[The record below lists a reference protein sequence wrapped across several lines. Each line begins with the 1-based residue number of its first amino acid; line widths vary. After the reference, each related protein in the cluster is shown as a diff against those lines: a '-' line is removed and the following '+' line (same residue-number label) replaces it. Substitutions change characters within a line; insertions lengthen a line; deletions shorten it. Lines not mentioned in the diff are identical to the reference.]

1 MREDSKNDF
10 FDFDMDTNI
19 MDKLEIDKN
28 DISISKPEQK
38 LLNKKRKSNSIN
50 LDSTWSYNNILSE
63 EEKMLKIKENKK
75 IRELGLTKNKTGKD
89 EENENIN
96 NIKDN
101 DNDNNNKN
109 KKNQISLKEEEE
121 EDNEE
126 DENPYFKDKFE
137 NALFAKG
144 ISFSNFNLS
153 KLIIKALSEL
163 EYYTPTKVQEKVIPI
178 ALNGHDIFVNS
189 ETGSGKTACFLLPI
203 VQRII
208 ISRSSKEKKNKKNKN
223 DMNDSQTIQNQALII
238 VPTRELALQCNE
250 MLTKFLKYIDLNYV
264 FLCGGLSVENQINQ
278 MKNKIPDIIIT
289 TPGRLLDLI
298 YNNKNISLEHV
309 NILVL
314 DEADKLLEL
323 GFKDA
328 IFEILELIK
337 KNINRQTLLFSATL
351 NPKLLDLG
359 DHALNNP
366 IKIKIAQ
373 SAILTNLSQSIVRL
387 RFANLEQNN
396 YEKRMAYLICII
408 NQKKLNRTI
417 IFFNT
422 KQDCHK
428 CFLFFNNFG
437 LDSCAELHG
446 NISQTE
452 RIKSLD
458 DFQKGNVKY
467 LLATDIAGRGIDIDK
482 VKCVINFQ
490 MPLIG
495 ERYIHRVG
503 RTARKG
509 YVGEAITICDDKERL
524 VLKKVFKKEKIE
536 INLKPIKINNDEIKD
551 LYKKI
556 MNFKDDIEEKLLDE
570 KTEKQFEMAEKDIE
584 KTMNIKLYQNEIKS
598 RPKKKWYETTKE
610 KRKKARK
617 LKKDF
622 DKKKKDLYENLDE

>member
-1 MREDSKNDF
+1 MRENANDL
-10 FDFDMDTNI
+10 FDFDMNTNI
-19 MDKLEIDKN
+19 YEKLENDK
-28 DISISKPEQK
+28 ISNKETLKKDQK
-38 LLNKKRKSNSIN
+38 LLTKKRKNNINS
-50 LDSTWSYNNILSE
+50 SWSYDNILSE
-63 EEKMLKIKENKK
+63 EKKIQKIKESKK
-75 IRELGLTKNKTGKD
+75 IKELGLSQPNAEQNK
-89 EENENIN
+89 EELNSEI
-96 NIKDN
+96 
-101 DNDNNNKN
+101 NKN
-109 KKNQISLKEEEE
+109 KINKEIPLIESEDSNENSEE
-121 EDNEE
+121 
-126 DENPYFKDKFE
+126 ENPYFKDKFE

-144 ISFSNFNLS
+144 ISFTNFNLS

-208 ISRSSKEKKNKKNKN
+208 LSRNSKEKNNKN
-223 DMNDSQTIQNQALII
+223 IIQNQALII
-238 VPTRELALQCNE
+238 VPTRELALQCNL
-250 MLTKFLKYIDLNYV
+250 MLTQFLKYIDINYV

-298 YNNKNISLEHV
+298 YNNKNLSLEHV

-337 KNINRQTLLFSATL
+337 KNKNRQTLLFSATL

-359 DHALNNP
+359 EHALNNP

-373 SAILTNLSQSIVRL
+373 SAILTNLSQSIVRIK
-387 RFANLEQNN
+387 FANLEQNN
-396 YEKRMAYLICII
+396 YEKRMAYLLNII
-408 NQKKLNRTI
+408 KQKKLKRTI

-428 CFLFFNNFG
+428 CILYFNQFNIT
-437 LDSCAELHG
+437 SCAELHG
-446 NISQTE
+446 NKSQTE
-452 RIKSLD
+452 RIKSLE
-458 DFQKGNVKY
+458 DFQKGNVDF
-467 LLATDIAGRGIDIDK
+467 LLSTDIAGRGIDIEK

-490 MPLIG
+490 MPLLG

-509 YVGEAITICDDKERL
+509 YLGEAITICDDKERL
-524 VLKKVFKKEKIE
+524 LIKKIFRKEKVD
-536 INLKPIKINNDEIKD
+536 INLKPIKINNEDVKD

-556 MNFKDDIEEKLLDE
+556 MKIKENIDDELINEKA
-570 KTEKQFEMAEKDIE
+570 EKQFELAEKDIE
-584 KTMNIKLYQNEIKS
+584 KTMNIKLHQNEIQN
-598 RPKKKWYETTKE
+598 RPKKIWYESTKD
-610 KRKKARK
+610 KRKKAKK
-617 LKKDF
+617 LKKEF
-622 DKKKKDLYENLDE
+622 EKKKKDLYDDLED

>member
-1 MREDSKNDF
+1 MRENKNDF

-19 MDKLEIDKN
+19 FEKLEKDKN
-28 DISISKPEQK
+28 SLKEPLNNPNNK
-38 LLNKKRKSNSIN
+38 LLTKKRKNINS
-50 LDSTWSYNNILSE
+50 SWSYDNVLI
-63 EEKMLKIKENKK
+63 EEKKIQKIKEAKK
-75 IRELGLTKNKTGKD
+75 IKELGLSEKTPKENLNKENDGNKNTIALIE
-89 EENENIN
+89 EENS
-96 NIKDN
+96 DN
-101 DNDNNNKN
+101 
-109 KKNQISLKEEEE
+109 
-121 EDNEE
+121 
-126 DENPYFKDKFE
+126 ENPYFKDKFE

-144 ISFSNFNLS
+144 MSFSNFNLS

-208 ISRSSKEKKNKKNKN
+208 LSRKSNENKKNKIN
-223 DMNDSQTIQNQALII
+223 NNNNNLIQNQALII

-250 MLTKFLKYIDLNYV
+250 MLTKFLKYIDLNFV
-264 FLCGGLSVENQINQ
+264 FLCGGLSVENQMKQ
-278 MKNKIPDIIIT
+278 MKNKIPDIIIS

-298 YNNKNISLEHV
+298 YNNKNLSLEHV

-337 KNINRQTLLFSATL
+337 KNKNRQTLLFSATL

-359 DHALNNP
+359 EHALNNP

-373 SAILTNLSQSIVRL
+373 SAILTNLSQSIVRIK
-387 RFANLEQNN
+387 FENLEQNN
-396 YEKRMAYLICII
+396 YEKRMAYLINILK
-408 NQKKLNRTI
+408 QKKLNRTI

-428 CFLFFNNFG
+428 CVLYFNQFNIN
-437 LDSCAELHG
+437 SCVELHG
-446 NISQTE
+446 DKSQTE

-458 DFQKGNVKY
+458 DFQKGNVDF
-467 LLATDIAGRGIDIDK
+467 LLATDIAGRGIDIEK

-524 VLKKVFKKEKIE
+524 LIKKIFKKEKVDIK
-536 INLKPIKINNDEIKD
+536 LKPIKISNEDIKV

-556 MNFKDDIEEKLLDE
+556 IRIKNDIENKLIEE
-570 KTEKQFEMAEKDIE
+570 KTEKQFDLAEKDIE
-584 KTMNIKLYQNEIKS
+584 KTMNIKIHQKEIQN
-598 RPKKKWYETTKE
+598 RPKKIWYQSTKD
-610 KRKKARK
+610 KKKKAKELRK
-617 LKKDF
+617 EF
-622 DKKKKDLYENLDE
+622 EKKKKDLYDDSEN

>member
-101 DNDNNNKN
+101 DNDN
-109 KKNQISLKEEEE
+109 KKNQISLKEEE

-323 GFKDA
+323 GFKNA

-337 KNINRQTLLFSATL
+337 KNRNRQTLLFSATL

-359 DHALNNP
+359 EHALTNP

-387 RFANLEQNN
+387 KFTNLEQNN
-396 YEKRMAYLICII
+396 YEKRMAYLISII
-408 NQKKLNRTI
+408 KEKKLNRTI

-422 KQDCHK
+422 KQDVHK
-428 CFLFFNNFG
+428 CVLYFKKFG
-437 LDSCAELHG
+437 LDSCTELHG
-446 NISQTE
+446 NKSQTE

-458 DFQKGNVKY
+458 DFQKGNVKF
-467 LLATDIAGRGIDIDK
+467 LLATDIAGRGIDIEK

-536 INLKPIKINNDEIKD
+536 INVKPLKIKNEEIKD

-556 MNFKDDIEEKLLDE
+556 MNIKDDIEEKLVDE
-570 KTEKQFEMAEKDIE
+570 KAEKQFEMAEKDIE
-584 KTMNIKLYQNEIKS
+584 KTMNIKLHQNEINN
-598 RPKKKWYETTKE
+598 RPKKIWYETTKE

-617 LKKDF
+617 LKKEF
-622 DKKKKDLYENLDE
+622 DKKKKDLYDNLDE

>member
-1 MREDSKNDF
+1 MRENINDL

-19 MDKLEIDKN
+19 FQKLENDK
-28 DISISKPEQK
+28 ISNKESSNNEQK
-38 LLNKKRKSNSIN
+38 LLTKKRKNNINS
-50 LDSTWSYNNILSE
+50 SWSYDNILT
-63 EEKMLKIKENKK
+63 EEKKIQKIKETKK
-75 IRELGLTKNKTGKD
+75 IKELGLTQKEPEKKDEKEINPKINNEIPLIEEKD
-89 EENENIN
+89 EE
-96 NIKDN
+96 
-101 DNDNNNKN
+101 
-109 KKNQISLKEEEE
+109 SEE
-121 EDNEE
+121 
-126 DENPYFKDKFE
+126 ENPYFKDKFE
-137 NALFAKG
+137 NDLFAKG
-144 ISFSNFNLS
+144 MSFTNFNLS

-163 EYYTPTKVQEKVIPI
+163 EYYIPTKVQEKVIPI

-208 ISRSSKEKKNKKNKN
+208 LSRNSKENKKQNNNKI
-223 DMNDSQTIQNQALII
+223 IQNQALII

-250 MLTKFLKYIDLNYV
+250 MLTKFLKYIDLNFV
-264 FLCGGLSVENQINQ
+264 FLCGGLSVENQIKQ

-298 YNNKNISLEHV
+298 YNNKNLSLEHV

-337 KNINRQTLLFSATL
+337 KNKNRQTLLFSATL

-359 DHALNNP
+359 EHALNNP

-373 SAILTNLSQSIVRL
+373 SAILTNLSQSIVRMK
-387 RFANLEQNN
+387 FANLELNN
-396 YEKRMAYLICII
+396 YEKRMAYLLII
-408 NQKKLNRTI
+408 LRQKKLKRTI

-428 CFLFFNNFG
+428 CILFFNKFG
-437 LDSCAELHG
+437 ITSCVELHG
-446 NISQTE
+446 NKTQTE
-452 RIKSLD
+452 RIKSLE
-458 DFQKGNVKY
+458 DFQKGNVDF
-467 LLATDIAGRGIDIDK
+467 LLSTDIAGRGIDIEK

-490 MPLIG
+490 MPLLG

-509 YVGEAITICDDKERL
+509 YIGEAITICDDKERL
-524 VLKKVFKKEKIE
+524 LIKKIFKKEKVN
-536 INLKPIKINNDEIKD
+536 INLKPIKINNSDVKD

-556 MNFKDDIEEKLLDE
+556 MKIKKEIDEKLINE
-570 KTEKQFEMAEKDIE
+570 KTERQFEMAEKDIE
-584 KTMNIKLYQNEIKS
+584 KTMNIKLHQNEIQS
-598 RPKKKWYETTKE
+598 RPKKIWYESTKD
-610 KRKKARK
+610 KKNKAKKLRKE
-617 LKKDF
+617 F
-622 DKKKKDLYENLDE
+622 EKKKKSLYDDLEN

>member
-1 MREDSKNDF
+1 MRENANDL

-19 MDKLEIDKN
+19 YVKLENDK
-28 DISISKPEQK
+28 ISNKETLKKDQK
-38 LLNKKRKSNSIN
+38 LLTKKRKNNINS
-50 LDSTWSYNNILSE
+50 SWSYDNILSE
-63 EEKMLKIKENKK
+63 EKKIQKIKETKK
-75 IRELGLTKNKTGKD
+75 IKELGLSQPNTEQSK
-89 EENENIN
+89 EELNSEI
-96 NIKDN
+96 
-101 DNDNNNKN
+101 NKN
-109 KKNQISLKEEEE
+109 KINKEIPLIESEDSNENSEE
-121 EDNEE
+121 
-126 DENPYFKDKFE
+126 ENPYFKDKFE

-144 ISFSNFNLS
+144 ISFTNFNLS

-208 ISRSSKEKKNKKNKN
+208 LSRNSKEKNNKN
-223 DMNDSQTIQNQALII
+223 IIQNQALII
-238 VPTRELALQCNE
+238 VPTRELALQCNL
-250 MLTKFLKYIDLNYV
+250 MLTQFLKYIDINYV

-298 YNNKNISLEHV
+298 YNNKNLSLEHV

-337 KNINRQTLLFSATL
+337 KNKNRQTLLFSATL

-359 DHALNNP
+359 EHALNNP

-373 SAILTNLSQSIVRL
+373 SAILTNLSQSIVRIK
-387 RFANLEQNN
+387 FANLEQNN
-396 YEKRMAYLICII
+396 YEKRMAYLLNII
-408 NQKKLNRTI
+408 KQKKLKRTI

-428 CFLFFNNFG
+428 CILYFNQFNIT
-437 LDSCAELHG
+437 SCAELHG
-446 NISQTE
+446 NKSQTE
-452 RIKSLD
+452 RIKSLE
-458 DFQKGNVKY
+458 DFQKGNVDF
-467 LLATDIAGRGIDIDK
+467 LLSTDIAGRGIDIEK

-490 MPLIG
+490 MPLLG

-509 YVGEAITICDDKERL
+509 YLGEAITICDDKERL
-524 VLKKVFKKEKIE
+524 LIKKIFRKEKVD
-536 INLKPIKINNDEIKD
+536 INLKPIKINNEDVKD

-556 MNFKDDIEEKLLDE
+556 MKIKENIDDELINEKA
-570 KTEKQFEMAEKDIE
+570 EKQFELAEKDIE
-584 KTMNIKLYQNEIKS
+584 KTMNIKLHQNEIQN
-598 RPKKKWYETTKE
+598 RPKKIWYESTKD
-610 KRKKARK
+610 KRKKAKK
-617 LKKDF
+617 LKKEF
-622 DKKKKDLYENLDE
+622 EKKKKDLYDDLED

>member
-1 MREDSKNDF
+1 MRENKNDF

-19 MDKLEIDKN
+19 FEKLEKDKN
-28 DISISKPEQK
+28 SLKEPLNNTNK
-38 LLNKKRKSNSIN
+38 LLTKKRKNINS
-50 LDSTWSYNNILSE
+50 SWSYDNVLT
-63 EEKMLKIKENKK
+63 EEKKIQKIKEAKK
-75 IRELGLTKNKTGKD
+75 IKELGLSEKTPKENLNKENDGNKNTIALIE
-89 EENENIN
+89 EENS
-96 NIKDN
+96 DN
-101 DNDNNNKN
+101 
-109 KKNQISLKEEEE
+109 
-121 EDNEE
+121 
-126 DENPYFKDKFE
+126 ENPYFKDKFE

-144 ISFSNFNLS
+144 MSFSNFNLS

-208 ISRSSKEKKNKKNKN
+208 LSRKSNENKKNKIN
-223 DMNDSQTIQNQALII
+223 NNNNLIQNQALII

-250 MLTKFLKYIDLNYV
+250 MLTKFLKYIDLNFV
-264 FLCGGLSVENQINQ
+264 FLCGGLSVENQIKQ

-298 YNNKNISLEHV
+298 YNNKNLSLEHV

-337 KNINRQTLLFSATL
+337 KNKNRQTLLFSATL

-359 DHALNNP
+359 EHALNNP

-373 SAILTNLSQSIVRL
+373 SAILTNLSQSIVRIK
-387 RFANLEQNN
+387 FENLEQNN
-396 YEKRMAYLICII
+396 YEKRMAYLINILK
-408 NQKKLNRTI
+408 QKKLNRTI

-428 CFLFFNNFG
+428 CVLYFNQFNIN
-437 LDSCAELHG
+437 SCVELHG
-446 NISQTE
+446 DKSQTE

-458 DFQKGNVKY
+458 DFQKGNVDF
-467 LLATDIAGRGIDIDK
+467 LLATDIAGRGIDIEK

-524 VLKKVFKKEKIE
+524 LIKKIFKKEKVDIK
-536 INLKPIKINNDEIKD
+536 LKPIKISNEDIKV

-556 MNFKDDIEEKLLDE
+556 IRIKNDIENKLIEE
-570 KTEKQFEMAEKDIE
+570 KTEKQFDLAEKDIE
-584 KTMNIKLYQNEIKS
+584 KTMNIKIHQKEIQN
-598 RPKKKWYETTKE
+598 RPKKIWYQSTKE
-610 KRKKARK
+610 KKKKAKELRK
-617 LKKDF
+617 EF
-622 DKKKKDLYENLDE
+622 EKKKKDLYDDSEI

>member
-1 MREDSKNDF
+1 MRENNNDF

-19 MDKLEIDKN
+19 FEKLENDKIYIKESSN
-28 DISISKPEQK
+28 NSQK
-38 LLNKKRKSNSIN
+38 LLNKKRKSNIN
-50 LDSTWSYNNILSE
+50 SSWSYGNVLSE
-63 EEKMLKIKENKK
+63 EKKIQKIKETKK
-75 IRELGLTKNKTGKD
+75 IKELGLSQTEKD
-89 EENENIN
+89 KEIDNEETEPKQNSEMPLIEENEQ
-96 NIKDN
+96 D
-101 DNDNNNKN
+101 
-109 KKNQISLKEEEE
+109 S
-121 EDNEE
+121 E

-144 ISFSNFNLS
+144 MSFTNFNLS
-153 KLIIKALSEL
+153 KLIIKALSEM

-208 ISRSSKEKKNKKNKN
+208 FSRNSKENKKNKN
-223 DMNDSQTIQNQALII
+223 ENNIIQNQALII

-250 MLTKFLKYIDLNYV
+250 MLTQFLKYIDLNFV
-264 FLCGGLSVENQINQ
+264 FLCGGLSVENQLKQ

-298 YNNKNISLEHV
+298 YNNKNLSLEHV

-337 KNINRQTLLFSATL
+337 KNKNRQTLLFSATL

-359 DHALNNP
+359 EHALNNP

-373 SAILTNLSQSIVRL
+373 SAILTNLSQSIIRIK
-387 RFANLEQNN
+387 FANLEQNN
-396 YEKRMAYLICII
+396 YEKRMAYLLSII
-408 NQKKLNRTI
+408 KQKKLNRTI

-428 CFLFFNNFG
+428 CILYFSKFG
-437 LDSCAELHG
+437 LDSCVELHG
-446 NISQTE
+446 DKSQTE
-452 RIKSLD
+452 RIKSLE
-458 DFQKGNVKY
+458 DFQKGNVKF
-467 LLATDIAGRGIDIDK
+467 LIATDIAGRGIDIEK

-524 VLKKVFKKEKIE
+524 LIKKIFKKEKVDIKV
-536 INLKPIKINNDEIKD
+536 KPIKINNDEIKD
-551 LYKKI
+551 LYKKVI
-556 MNFKDDIEEKLLDE
+556 KIKDEIDNKIIDE
-570 KTEKQFEMAEKDIE
+570 KAEKQFEMAEKDIE
-584 KTMNIKLYQNEIKS
+584 KTMNIKLHQNEIQN
-598 RPKKKWYETTKE
+598 RPKKIWYETTKE
-610 KRKKARK
+610 KRKKAKK
-617 LKKDF
+617 LKKEF
-622 DKKKKDLYENLDE
+622 EKKKKDLYGDLEN

>member
-1 MREDSKNDF
+1 MRENNNDF

-19 MDKLEIDKN
+19 FEKLENDK
-28 DISISKPEQK
+28 ISIKESSNNSQK
-38 LLNKKRKSNSIN
+38 LLNKKRKSNIN
-50 LDSTWSYNNILSE
+50 SSWSYGNVLSE
-63 EEKMLKIKENKK
+63 EKKIQKIKETKK
-75 IRELGLTKNKTGKD
+75 IKELGLSQTEKD
-89 EENENIN
+89 KEIVNEETEPKQNSEMPLIEENEQ
-96 NIKDN
+96 D
-101 DNDNNNKN
+101 
-109 KKNQISLKEEEE
+109 S
-121 EDNEE
+121 E

-144 ISFSNFNLS
+144 MSFTNFNLS
-153 KLIIKALSEL
+153 KLIIKALSEM

-208 ISRSSKEKKNKKNKN
+208 FSRNSKENKKNKN
-223 DMNDSQTIQNQALII
+223 ENNIIQNQALII

-250 MLTKFLKYIDLNYV
+250 MLTQFLKYIDLNFV
-264 FLCGGLSVENQINQ
+264 FLCGGLSVENQLKQ

-298 YNNKNISLEHV
+298 YNNKNLSLEHV

-337 KNINRQTLLFSATL
+337 KNKNRQTLLFSATL

-359 DHALNNP
+359 EHALNNP

-373 SAILTNLSQSIVRL
+373 SAILTNLSQSIIRIK
-387 RFANLEQNN
+387 FANLEQNN
-396 YEKRMAYLICII
+396 YEKRMAYLLSII
-408 NQKKLNRTI
+408 KQKKLNRTI

-428 CFLFFNNFG
+428 CILYFSKFG
-437 LDSCAELHG
+437 LDSCVELHG
-446 NISQTE
+446 DKSQTE
-452 RIKSLD
+452 RIKSLE
-458 DFQKGNVKY
+458 DFQKGNAKF
-467 LLATDIAGRGIDIDK
+467 LIATDIAGRGIDIEK

-524 VLKKVFKKEKIE
+524 LIKKIFKKEKVDIKV
-536 INLKPIKINNDEIKD
+536 KPIKINNDEIKD

-556 MNFKDDIEEKLLDE
+556 IKIKDEIDNKIIDE
-570 KTEKQFEMAEKDIE
+570 KAEKQFEMAEKDIE
-584 KTMNIKLYQNEIKS
+584 KTMNIKLHQNEIQN
-598 RPKKKWYETTKE
+598 RPKKIWYETTKE
-610 KRKKARK
+610 KRKKAKK
-617 LKKDF
+617 LKKEF
-622 DKKKKDLYENLDE
+622 EKKKKDLYEDLEN

>member
-1 MREDSKNDF
+1 MRENNNDF

-19 MDKLEIDKN
+19 FEKLENDK
-28 DISISKPEQK
+28 ISIKESSNNSQK
-38 LLNKKRKSNSIN
+38 LLNKKRKSNIN
-50 LDSTWSYNNILSE
+50 SSWSYGNVLSE
-63 EEKMLKIKENKK
+63 EKKIQKIKETKK
-75 IRELGLTKNKTGKD
+75 IKELGLSQTEKD
-89 EENENIN
+89 KEIDNEETEPKQNSEMPLIEENEQ
-96 NIKDN
+96 D
-101 DNDNNNKN
+101 
-109 KKNQISLKEEEE
+109 S
-121 EDNEE
+121 E

-144 ISFSNFNLS
+144 MSFTNFNLS
-153 KLIIKALSEL
+153 KLIIKALSEM

-208 ISRSSKEKKNKKNKN
+208 FSRNSKENKKNKN
-223 DMNDSQTIQNQALII
+223 ENNIIQNQALII

-250 MLTKFLKYIDLNYV
+250 MLTQFLKYIDLNFV
-264 FLCGGLSVENQINQ
+264 FLCGGLSVENQLKQ

-298 YNNKNISLEHV
+298 YNNKNLSLEHV

-337 KNINRQTLLFSATL
+337 KNKNRQTLLFSATL

-359 DHALNNP
+359 EHALNNP

-373 SAILTNLSQSIVRL
+373 SAILTNLSQSIIRIK
-387 RFANLEQNN
+387 FANLEQNN
-396 YEKRMAYLICII
+396 YEKRMAYLLSII
-408 NQKKLNRTI
+408 KQKKLNRTI

-428 CFLFFNNFG
+428 CILYFSKFG
-437 LDSCAELHG
+437 LDSCVELHG
-446 NISQTE
+446 DKSQTE
-452 RIKSLD
+452 RIKSLE
-458 DFQKGNVKY
+458 DFQKGNVKF
-467 LLATDIAGRGIDIDK
+467 LIATDIAGRGIDIEK

-524 VLKKVFKKEKIE
+524 LIKKIFKKEKVDIKV
-536 INLKPIKINNDEIKD
+536 KPIKINNDEIKD

-556 MNFKDDIEEKLLDE
+556 IKIKDEIDNKIIDE
-570 KTEKQFEMAEKDIE
+570 KAEKQFEMAEKDIE
-584 KTMNIKLYQNEIKS
+584 KTMNIKLHQNEIQN
-598 RPKKKWYETTKE
+598 RPKKIWYETTKE
-610 KRKKARK
+610 KRKKAKK
-617 LKKDF
+617 LKKEF
-622 DKKKKDLYENLDE
+622 EKKKKDLYEDLEN

>member
-1 MREDSKNDF
+1 MGENKNDF
-10 FDFDMDTNI
+10 FDFDMETNI
-19 MDKLEIDKN
+19 MDKLETQNDKIIIN
-28 DISISKPEQK
+28 ESSNNKNLI
-38 LLNKKRKSNSIN
+38 NKKRKQSNIN
-50 LDSTWSYNNILSE
+50 TWSYDNILSE
-63 EEKMLKIKENKK
+63 EKKIQKIKETKKNK
-75 IRELGLTKNKTGKD
+75 ELGLSPSESKINEKNDKG
-89 EENENIN
+89 N
-96 NIKDN
+96 NIPL
-101 DNDNNNKN
+101 
-109 KKNQISLKEEEE
+109 IEEKEES
-121 EDNEE
+121 E

-144 ISFSNFNLS
+144 MSFTNFNLS
-153 KLIIKALSEL
+153 KLIIKALSEM

-208 ISRSSKEKKNKKNKN
+208 LSRNNKENKKKNNKN
-223 DMNDSQTIQNQALII
+223 NDDNIIQNQALII

-250 MLTKFLKYIDLNYV
+250 MLTKFLKYIDLNYI
-264 FLCGGLSVENQINQ
+264 FLCGGLSVENQLNQ

-298 YNNKNISLEHV
+298 YNNKNLSLEHV

-337 KNINRQTLLFSATL
+337 KNRNRQTLLFSATL

-359 DHALNNP
+359 EHALNNP

-373 SAILTNLSQSIVRL
+373 SAILTNLSQSIIRIK
-387 RFANLEQNN
+387 FTNLTENI
-396 YEKRMAYLICII
+396 YEKRMAYLITIKKK
-408 NQKKLNRTI
+408 KKLKRTI

-428 CFLFFNNFG
+428 CILYFKKFG
-437 LDSCAELHG
+437 INSCTELHG
-446 NISQTE
+446 NITQTE
-452 RIKSLD
+452 RIKSLEE
-458 DFQKGNVKY
+458 FQKGNVKF
-467 LLATDIAGRGIDIDK
+467 LMATDIAGRGIDIEK

-524 VLKKVFKKEKIE
+524 LIKKIFKKEKVDIS
-536 INLKPIKINNDEIKD
+536 LKPIKVNNEEIKD
-551 LYKKI
+551 MYKKI
-556 MNFKDDIEEKLLDE
+556 MKIKDEIDENILEE

-584 KTMNIKLYQNEIKS
+584 KTMNIKIHQKEIQN
-598 RPKKKWYETTKE
+598 RPKKIWYESTKD
-610 KRKKARK
+610 KRKKAK
-617 LKKDF
+617 MLKKEF
-622 DKKKKDLYENLDE
+622 EKKKNDLYENLDE

>member
-1 MREDSKNDF
+1 MREDNKYGF

-19 MDKLEIDKN
+19 MDKLENEKINTEKKL
-28 DISISKPEQK
+28 IKGEKK
-38 LLNKKRKSNSIN
+38 LLNKKRKSNSI
-50 LDSTWSYNNILSE
+50 DPSSTWSYNNILSE
-63 EEKMLKIKENKK
+63 EKKIQKIKENKK
-75 IRELGLTKNKTGKD
+75 IRELGLSKNKEEKDEDERINNEKKNKTK
-89 EENENIN
+89 
-96 NIKDN
+96 
-101 DNDNNNKN
+101 
-109 KKNQISLKEEEE
+109 QISIKEEE
-121 EDNEE
+121 EDNDEDKE

-137 NALFAKG
+137 SELFAKG
-144 ISFSNFNLS
+144 ISFTNFNLS

-163 EYYTPTKVQEKVIPI
+163 EYYTPTKVQEKVIPL

-208 ISRSSKEKKNKKNKN
+208 LSRTAKEKNKSKNNKSDN
-223 DMNDSQTIQNQALII
+223 SSQIIQNQALII

-250 MLTKFLKYIDLNYV
+250 MLTKFLKYIELNYI

-278 MKNKIPDIIIT
+278 MKNKIPDIIIS

-328 IFEILELIK
+328 IFEILEIIK
-337 KNINRQTLLFSATL
+337 KNKNRQTLLFSATL

-359 DHALNNP
+359 EHALNNP

-373 SAILTNLSQSIVRL
+373 SAILTNLTQSIIRL
-387 RFANLEQNN
+387 KFANLEQNN
-396 YEKRMAYLICII
+396 YEKRMAYLISII
-408 NQKKLNRTI
+408 KDKKLDRTI

-428 CFLFFNNFG
+428 CILFFKKFG
-437 LDSCAELHG
+437 LESCAELHG

-458 DFQKGNVKY
+458 DFQKGDVKF
-467 LLATDIAGRGIDIDK
+467 LLATDIAGRGIDIEK
-482 VKCVINFQ
+482 VKYVINFQ

-503 RTARKG
+503 RTARTG
-509 YVGEAITICDDKERL
+509 YIGEAITICDDKERL
-524 VLKKVFKKEKIE
+524 VLKKVFKKEKVE
-536 INLKPIKINNDEIKD
+536 IKIKPIKIKNEEIKD

-556 MNFKDDIEEKLLDE
+556 MKFKDEIEEKLVDE
-570 KTEKQFEMAEKDIE
+570 KAEKQFEMAERDIE
-584 KTMNIKLYQNEIKS
+584 KTMNIKLHQNEIKS
-598 RPKKKWYETTKE
+598 RPK
-610 KRKKARK
+610 
-617 LKKDF
+617 
-622 DKKKKDLYENLDE
+622 

>member
-1 MREDSKNDF
+1 MGENKNDF
-10 FDFDMDTNI
+10 FDFDMETNI
-19 MDKLEIDKN
+19 MDKLETQNDKIIIN
-28 DISISKPEQK
+28 ESSNNKNLI
-38 LLNKKRKSNSIN
+38 NKKRKQSNIN
-50 LDSTWSYNNILSE
+50 TWSYDNILSE
-63 EEKMLKIKENKK
+63 EKKIQKIKETKKNK
-75 IRELGLTKNKTGKD
+75 ELGLLPSESKINEKNDKG
-89 EENENIN
+89 N
-96 NIKDN
+96 NIPL
-101 DNDNNNKN
+101 
-109 KKNQISLKEEEE
+109 IEEKEES
-121 EDNEE
+121 E

-144 ISFSNFNLS
+144 MSFTNFNLS
-153 KLIIKALSEL
+153 KLIIKALSEM

-208 ISRSSKEKKNKKNKN
+208 LSRNNKENKKKNNKN
-223 DMNDSQTIQNQALII
+223 NDDNIIQNQALII

-250 MLTKFLKYIDLNYV
+250 MLTKFLKYIDLNYI
-264 FLCGGLSVENQINQ
+264 FLCGGLSVENQLNQ

-298 YNNKNISLEHV
+298 YNNKNLSLEHV

-337 KNINRQTLLFSATL
+337 KNRNRQTLLFSATL

-359 DHALNNP
+359 EHALNNP

-373 SAILTNLSQSIVRL
+373 SAILTNLSQSIIRIK
-387 RFANLEQNN
+387 FTNLTENI
-396 YEKRMAYLICII
+396 YEKRMAYLITII
-408 NQKKLNRTI
+408 NKKKLNRTI

-428 CFLFFNNFG
+428 CILYFKKFG
-437 LDSCAELHG
+437 INSCTELHG
-446 NISQTE
+446 NITQTE
-452 RIKSLD
+452 RIKSLEE
-458 DFQKGNVKY
+458 FQKGNVKF
-467 LLATDIAGRGIDIDK
+467 LMATDIAGRGIDIEK

-524 VLKKVFKKEKIE
+524 LIKKIFKKEKVDIS
-536 INLKPIKINNDEIKD
+536 LKPIKVNNEEIKD
-551 LYKKI
+551 MYKKI
-556 MNFKDDIEEKLLDE
+556 MKIKDEIDENILEE

-584 KTMNIKLYQNEIKS
+584 KTMNIKIHQKEIQN
-598 RPKKKWYETTKE
+598 RPKKIWYESTKD
-610 KRKKARK
+610 KRKKAK
-617 LKKDF
+617 MLKKEF
-622 DKKKKDLYENLDE
+622 EKKKNDLYENLDE

>member
-1 MREDSKNDF
+1 MRENANDL

-19 MDKLEIDKN
+19 FQKLENDK
-28 DISISKPEQK
+28 ISNKDSSNKEQK
-38 LLNKKRKSNSIN
+38 LLTKKRKNNINS
-50 LDSTWSYNNILSE
+50 SWSYDNILT
-63 EEKMLKIKENKK
+63 EEKKFQKIKETKK
-75 IRELGLTKNKTGKD
+75 IKELGLTQNEPEKTKEKEITSKINNEISLLEEKEQESD
-89 EENENIN
+89 EE
-96 NIKDN
+96 
-101 DNDNNNKN
+101 
-109 KKNQISLKEEEE
+109 
-121 EDNEE
+121 
-126 DENPYFKDKFE
+126 ENPYFKDKFE
-137 NALFAKG
+137 NDLFAKG
-144 ISFSNFNLS
+144 MSFTNFNLS

-163 EYYTPTKVQEKVIPI
+163 EYYIPTKVQEKVIPI

-208 ISRSSKEKKNKKNKN
+208 LSRNSKENKKQSNNK
-223 DMNDSQTIQNQALII
+223 IIPNQALII

-250 MLTKFLKYIDLNYV
+250 MLTKFLKYIDLNFV
-264 FLCGGLSVENQINQ
+264 FLCGGLSVENQIKQ

-298 YNNKNISLEHV
+298 YNNKNLSLEHV

-337 KNINRQTLLFSATL
+337 KNKNRQTLLFSATL

-359 DHALNNP
+359 EHALNNP

-373 SAILTNLSQSIVRL
+373 SAILTNLSQSIVRIK
-387 RFANLEQNN
+387 FANLEQNN
-396 YEKRMAYLICII
+396 YEKRMAYLLII
-408 NQKKLNRTI
+408 IQQKKLKRTI

-428 CFLFFNNFG
+428 CILFFNKFG
-437 LDSCAELHG
+437 ITSCVELHG
-446 NISQTE
+446 NKSQTE
-452 RIKSLD
+452 RIKSLE
-458 DFQKGNVKY
+458 DFQKGNVDF
-467 LLATDIAGRGIDIDK
+467 LLSTDIAGRGIDIEK

-490 MPLIG
+490 MPLLG

-509 YVGEAITICDDKERL
+509 YIGEAITICDDKERL
-524 VLKKVFKKEKIE
+524 LIKKIFKKEKVN
-536 INLKPIKINNDEIKD
+536 INLKPIKINNSDIKD

-556 MNFKDDIEEKLLDE
+556 MKIKKEIDDTLINE

-584 KTMNIKLYQNEIKS
+584 KTMNIKLHQNEIQS
-598 RPKKKWYETTKE
+598 RPKKIWYESTKD
-610 KRKKARK
+610 KKNKAKKLRKE
-617 LKKDF
+617 F
-622 DKKKKDLYENLDE
+622 EKKKKDLYDDLEN

>member
-1 MREDSKNDF
+1 MRENNNDF

-19 MDKLEIDKN
+19 FEKLENDK
-28 DISISKPEQK
+28 ISIKESSNNSQK
-38 LLNKKRKSNSIN
+38 LLNKKRKSNIN
-50 LDSTWSYNNILSE
+50 SSWSYGNVLSE
-63 EEKMLKIKENKK
+63 EKKIQKIKETKK
-75 IRELGLTKNKTGKD
+75 IKELGISQTEKD
-89 EENENIN
+89 KEIVNEETEPKQNSEMPLIEENEQ
-96 NIKDN
+96 D
-101 DNDNNNKN
+101 
-109 KKNQISLKEEEE
+109 S
-121 EDNEE
+121 E

-144 ISFSNFNLS
+144 MSFTNFNLS
-153 KLIIKALSEL
+153 KLIIKALSEM

-208 ISRSSKEKKNKKNKN
+208 FSRNSKENKKNKN
-223 DMNDSQTIQNQALII
+223 ENNIIQNQALII

-250 MLTKFLKYIDLNYV
+250 MLTQFLKYIDLNFV
-264 FLCGGLSVENQINQ
+264 FLCGGLSVENQLKQ

-298 YNNKNISLEHV
+298 YNNKNLSLEHV

-337 KNINRQTLLFSATL
+337 KNKNRQTLLFSATL

-359 DHALNNP
+359 EHALNNP

-373 SAILTNLSQSIVRL
+373 SAILTNLSQSIIRIK
-387 RFANLEQNN
+387 FANLEQNN
-396 YEKRMAYLICII
+396 YAKRMAYLLSII
-408 NQKKLNRTI
+408 KQKKLNRTI

-428 CFLFFNNFG
+428 CILYFSKFG
-437 LDSCAELHG
+437 LDSCVELHG
-446 NISQTE
+446 DKSQTE
-452 RIKSLD
+452 RIKSLE
-458 DFQKGNVKY
+458 DFQKGNVKF
-467 LLATDIAGRGIDIDK
+467 LIATDIAGRGIDIEK

-524 VLKKVFKKEKIE
+524 LIKKIFKKEKVDIKV
-536 INLKPIKINNDEIKD
+536 KPIKINNDEIKD

-556 MNFKDDIEEKLLDE
+556 IKIKDEIDNKIIDE
-570 KTEKQFEMAEKDIE
+570 KAEKQFEMAEKDIE
-584 KTMNIKLYQNEIKS
+584 KTMNIKLHQNEIKN
-598 RPKKKWYETTKE
+598 RPKKIWYETTKE
-610 KRKKARK
+610 KRKKAKK
-617 LKKDF
+617 LKKEF
-622 DKKKKDLYENLDE
+622 EKKKKDLYEDLEN

>member
-1 MREDSKNDF
+1 MREDNKNGF

-19 MDKLEIDKN
+19 IDKLENEKEIFDKK
-28 DISISKPEQK
+28 SSKGEKK
-38 LLNKKRKSNSIN
+38 LLNKKRKANSIDID
-50 LDSTWSYNNILSE
+50 LTWSYNKILSE
-63 EEKMLKIKENKK
+63 EKKIQKIKENKK
-75 IRELGLTKNKTGKD
+75 IKELGLSKD
-89 EENENIN
+89 KFADKENTDK
-96 NIKDN
+96 IKD
-101 DNDNNNKN
+101 DLNKDT
-109 KKNQISLKEEEE
+109 QEILLKEEDANEESEE
-121 EDNEE
+121 E
-126 DENPYFKDKFE
+126 ENQNFKDKFE
-137 NALFAKG
+137 SALFAKG
-144 ISFSNFNLS
+144 ISFTNFNLS
-153 KLIIKALSEL
+153 KLIIKSLSEL

-208 ISRSSKEKKNKKNKN
+208 LSRSAKENSNNKKNKI
-223 DMNDSQTIQNQALII
+223 DSSQIIQNQALII

-250 MLTKFLKYIDLNYV
+250 MLTKFLKYIELNYI
-264 FLCGGLSVENQINQ
+264 FLCGGLSVENQLNQ
-278 MKNKIPDIIIT
+278 MKNKIPDIIIS

-298 YNNKNISLEHV
+298 YNNKNISLEHI

-337 KNINRQTLLFSATL
+337 KNKNRQTLLFSATL

-359 DHALNNP
+359 EHALNNP

-373 SAILTNLSQSIVRL
+373 SAILTNLSQSIVRIK
-387 RFANLEQNN
+387 FSNLEQNN
-396 YEKRMAYLICII
+396 YEKRMAYLISII
-408 NQKKLNRTI
+408 KDKKLNRTI

-428 CFLFFNNFG
+428 CVLFFKKFG
-437 LDSCAELHG
+437 LESCAELHG

-458 DFQKGNVKY
+458 DFQKGDVKF
-467 LLATDIAGRGIDIDK
+467 LLATDIAGRGIDIEK

-509 YVGEAITICDDKERL
+509 YIGEAITICDDKERL
-524 VLKKVFKKEKIE
+524 VIKKVFKKEKIE
-536 INLKPIKINNDEIKD
+536 INVKPIKIKNEEIKD

-556 MNFKDDIEEKLLDE
+556 MNFKNEIEEKLIDE
-570 KTEKQFEMAEKDIE
+570 KAEKQFELAEKDIE
-584 KTMNIKLYQNEIKS
+584 KTMNINLHQKEIKS
-598 RPKKKWYETTKE
+598 RPKKIWYETTKE
-610 KRKKARK
+610 KRKKARN

>member
-1 MREDSKNDF
+1 MREDNKNGF

-19 MDKLEIDKN
+19 MDKLENEK
-28 DISISKPEQK
+28 ISLNSKSSKTQK
-38 LLNKKRKSNSIN
+38 GVLNKKRKSNSIG
-50 LDSTWSYNNILSE
+50 LDSSWSYNNILSE
-63 EEKMLKIKENKK
+63 EKKIQKIKENKK
-75 IRELGLTKNKTGKD
+75 IRELGLSKKYEKN
-89 EENENIN
+89 EEDNKINE
-96 NIKDN
+96 D
-101 DNDNNNKN
+101 N
-109 KKNQISLKEEEE
+109 KKPKKEMTLLEEEE
-121 EDNEE
+121 EEE
-126 DENPYFKDKFE
+126 ESEKDENPYFKDKFE

-144 ISFSNFNLS
+144 MSFTNFNLS

-208 ISRSSKEKKNKKNKN
+208 LSRSSKDTKKNKN
-223 DMNDSQTIQNQALII
+223 DSLNNAQVIQNQALII

-250 MLTKFLKYIDLNYV
+250 MLKKFLKYIDLNYI

-337 KNINRQTLLFSATL
+337 KNKNRQTLLFSATL

-387 RFANLEQNN
+387 RFTNLEQNN
-396 YEKRMAYLICII
+396 YEKRMAYLLSII
-408 NQKKLNRTI
+408 KQKKLNRTI

-422 KQDCHK
+422 KQDCHR
-428 CFLFFNNFG
+428 CLLFFKKFG
-437 LDSCAELHG
+437 LESCAELHG

-458 DFQKGNVKY
+458 DFQKGNVKF
-467 LLATDIAGRGIDIDK
+467 LLATDIAGRGIDIEK
-482 VKCVINFQ
+482 VKTVINFQ
-490 MPLIG
+490 MPLVG

-536 INLKPIKINNDEIKD
+536 INVKPIKINNDEIKD
-551 LYKKI
+551 IFKKI
-556 MNFKDDIEEKLLDE
+556 MNIKDDIEEKLVDE
-570 KTEKQFEMAEKDIE
+570 KAEKQFEMAEKDIE
-584 KTMNIKLYQNEIKS
+584 KTMNIKLHQNEIKN
-598 RPKKKWYETTKE
+598 RPKKIWYETTKE
-610 KRKKARK
+610 KRKKAK
-617 LKKDF
+617 QLKKDF
-622 DKKKKDLYENLDE
+622 DKKKKDLYDNLDEYS

>member
-1 MREDSKNDF
+1 MRENNNDF

-19 MDKLEIDKN
+19 FEKLENDK
-28 DISISKPEQK
+28 ISIKESSNNSQK
-38 LLNKKRKSNSIN
+38 LLNKKRKSNIN
-50 LDSTWSYNNILSE
+50 SSWSYGNVLSE
-63 EEKMLKIKENKK
+63 EKKIQKIKETKK
-75 IRELGLTKNKTGKD
+75 IKELGLSQTEKD
-89 EENENIN
+89 KEIDNEETEPKQNSEIPLIEENEQ
-96 NIKDN
+96 D
-101 DNDNNNKN
+101 
-109 KKNQISLKEEEE
+109 S
-121 EDNEE
+121 E

-144 ISFSNFNLS
+144 ISFTNFNLS
-153 KLIIKALSEL
+153 KLIIKALSEM

-208 ISRSSKEKKNKKNKN
+208 FSRNSKENKKNKN
-223 DMNDSQTIQNQALII
+223 ENNIIQNQALII

-250 MLTKFLKYIDLNYV
+250 MLTQFLKYIDLNFV
-264 FLCGGLSVENQINQ
+264 FLCGGLSVENQLKQ

-298 YNNKNISLEHV
+298 YNNKNLSLEHV

-337 KNINRQTLLFSATL
+337 KNKNRQTLLFSATL

-359 DHALNNP
+359 EHALNNP

-373 SAILTNLSQSIVRL
+373 SAILTNLSQSIIRIK
-387 RFANLEQNN
+387 FANLEQNN
-396 YEKRMAYLICII
+396 YEKRMAYLLSII
-408 NQKKLNRTI
+408 KQKKLNRTI

-428 CFLFFNNFG
+428 CILYFSKFG
-437 LDSCAELHG
+437 LDSCVELHG
-446 NISQTE
+446 DKSQTE
-452 RIKSLD
+452 RIKSLE
-458 DFQKGNVKY
+458 DFQKGNVKF
-467 LLATDIAGRGIDIDK
+467 LIATDIAGRGIDIEK

-524 VLKKVFKKEKIE
+524 LIKKIFKKEKVDIKV
-536 INLKPIKINNDEIKD
+536 KPIKINNDEIKD

-556 MNFKDDIEEKLLDE
+556 IKIKDEIDNKIIDE
-570 KTEKQFEMAEKDIE
+570 KAEKQFEMAEKDIE
-584 KTMNIKLYQNEIKS
+584 KTMNIKLHQNEIKN
-598 RPKKKWYETTKE
+598 RPKKIWYETTKE
-610 KRKKARK
+610 KRKKAKK
-617 LKKDF
+617 LKKEF
-622 DKKKKDLYENLDE
+622 EKKKKDLYEDLEN

>member
-1 MREDSKNDF
+1 MRENKNDF

-19 MDKLEIDKN
+19 FEKLEKDKN
-28 DISISKPEQK
+28 SLKEPLNNTNK
-38 LLNKKRKSNSIN
+38 LLTKKRKNINS
-50 LDSTWSYNNILSE
+50 SWSYDNVLT
-63 EEKMLKIKENKK
+63 EEKKIQKIKETKK
-75 IRELGLTKNKTGKD
+75 IKELGLSEKTPKENLNKENDGNKNTIALIE
-89 EENENIN
+89 EENS
-96 NIKDN
+96 DN
-101 DNDNNNKN
+101 
-109 KKNQISLKEEEE
+109 
-121 EDNEE
+121 
-126 DENPYFKDKFE
+126 ENPYFKDKFE

-144 ISFSNFNLS
+144 MSFSNFNLS

-208 ISRSSKEKKNKKNKN
+208 LSRKSNENKKNKIN
-223 DMNDSQTIQNQALII
+223 NNNNNNNLIQNQALII

-250 MLTKFLKYIDLNYV
+250 MLTKFLKYIDLNFV
-264 FLCGGLSVENQINQ
+264 FLCGGLSVENQIKQ

-298 YNNKNISLEHV
+298 YNNKNLSLEHV

-337 KNINRQTLLFSATL
+337 KNKNRQTLLFSATL

-359 DHALNNP
+359 EHALNNP
-366 IKIKIAQ
+366 IKVKIAQ
-373 SAILTNLSQSIVRL
+373 SAILTNLSQSIVRIK
-387 RFANLEQNN
+387 FENLEQNN
-396 YEKRMAYLICII
+396 YEKRMAYLINILK
-408 NQKKLNRTI
+408 QKKLNRTI

-428 CFLFFNNFG
+428 CVLYFNQFNIN
-437 LDSCAELHG
+437 SCVELHG
-446 NISQTE
+446 DKSQTE

-458 DFQKGNVKY
+458 DFQKGNVDF
-467 LLATDIAGRGIDIDK
+467 LLATDIAGRGIDIEK

-524 VLKKVFKKEKIE
+524 LIKKIFKKEKVDIK
-536 INLKPIKINNDEIKD
+536 LKPIKISNEDIKV

-556 MNFKDDIEEKLLDE
+556 IRIKNDIENKLIEE
-570 KTEKQFEMAEKDIE
+570 KTEKQFDLAEKDIE
-584 KTMNIKLYQNEIKS
+584 KTMNIKIHQKEIQN
-598 RPKKKWYETTKE
+598 RPKKIWYQSTKE
-610 KRKKARK
+610 KKKKAKELRK
-617 LKKDF
+617 EF
-622 DKKKKDLYENLDE
+622 EKKKKDLYDDSEN

>member
-1 MREDSKNDF
+1 MGENKNDF
-10 FDFDMDTNI
+10 FDFDMETNI
-19 MDKLEIDKN
+19 MDKLETQNDKIIIN
-28 DISISKPEQK
+28 ESSNNKNLI
-38 LLNKKRKSNSIN
+38 NKKRKQSNIN
-50 LDSTWSYNNILSE
+50 TWSYDNILSE
-63 EEKMLKIKENKK
+63 EKKIQKIKETKKNK
-75 IRELGLTKNKTGKD
+75 ELGLSPSESKINEKNDKGSNIPLI
-89 EENENIN
+89 EE
-96 NIKDN
+96 
-101 DNDNNNKN
+101 
-109 KKNQISLKEEEE
+109 KEES
-121 EDNEE
+121 E

-144 ISFSNFNLS
+144 MSFTNFNLS
-153 KLIIKALSEL
+153 KLIIKALSEM

-208 ISRSSKEKKNKKNKN
+208 LSRNNKENKKKNNKN
-223 DMNDSQTIQNQALII
+223 NDDNIIQNQALII

-250 MLTKFLKYIDLNYV
+250 MLTKFLKYIDLNYI
-264 FLCGGLSVENQINQ
+264 FLCGGLSVENQLNQ

-298 YNNKNISLEHV
+298 YNNKNLSLEHV

-337 KNINRQTLLFSATL
+337 KNRNRQTLLFSATL

-359 DHALNNP
+359 EHALNNP

-373 SAILTNLSQSIVRL
+373 SAILTNLSQSIIRIK
-387 RFANLEQNN
+387 FTNLTENI
-396 YEKRMAYLICII
+396 YEKRMAYLITII
-408 NQKKLNRTI
+408 NKKKLNRTI

-428 CFLFFNNFG
+428 CILYFKKFG
-437 LDSCAELHG
+437 INSCTELHG
-446 NISQTE
+446 NITQTE
-452 RIKSLD
+452 RIKSLEE
-458 DFQKGNVKY
+458 FQKGNVKF
-467 LLATDIAGRGIDIDK
+467 LMATDIAGRGIDIEK

-524 VLKKVFKKEKIE
+524 LIKKIFKIE
-536 INLKPIKINNDEIKD
+536 KVDISLKPIKVNNEEIKD
-551 LYKKI
+551 MYKKI
-556 MNFKDDIEEKLLDE
+556 MKIKDEIDENILEE

-584 KTMNIKLYQNEIKS
+584 KTMNIKIHQKEIQN
-598 RPKKKWYETTKE
+598 RPKKIWYESTKD
-610 KRKKARK
+610 KRKKAK
-617 LKKDF
+617 MLKKEF
-622 DKKKKDLYENLDE
+622 EKKKNDLYENLDE

>member
-1 MREDSKNDF
+1 MRENANDL

-19 MDKLEIDKN
+19 FQKLENDK
-28 DISISKPEQK
+28 ISNKESSNNQQK
-38 LLNKKRKSNSIN
+38 LLTKKRKNNINS
-50 LDSTWSYNNILSE
+50 SWSYDNILT
-63 EEKMLKIKENKK
+63 EEKKIQKIKETKK
-75 IRELGLTKNKTGKD
+75 IKELGLTPKEQEKND
-89 EENENIN
+89 EKEINSKIN
-96 NIKDN
+96 NEIPL
-101 DNDNNNKN
+101 
-109 KKNQISLKEEEE
+109 IEEKEEESE
-121 EDNEE
+121 E
-126 DENPYFKDKFE
+126 ENPYFKDKFE
-137 NALFAKG
+137 NDLFAKG
-144 ISFSNFNLS
+144 MSFTNFNLS

-163 EYYTPTKVQEKVIPI
+163 EYYIPTKVQEKVIPI

-208 ISRSSKEKKNKKNKN
+208 LSRNSKENKKQINNKI
-223 DMNDSQTIQNQALII
+223 IQNQALII

-250 MLTKFLKYIDLNYV
+250 MLTKFLKYIDLNFV
-264 FLCGGLSVENQINQ
+264 FLCGGLSVENQIKQ

-298 YNNKNISLEHV
+298 YNNKNLSLEHV

-337 KNINRQTLLFSATL
+337 KNKNRQTLLFSATL

-359 DHALNNP
+359 EHALNNP

-373 SAILTNLSQSIVRL
+373 SAILTNLSQSIVRIK
-387 RFANLEQNN
+387 FANLELNN
-396 YEKRMAYLICII
+396 YEKRMAYLLII
-408 NQKKLNRTI
+408 LRQKKLKRTI

-428 CFLFFNNFG
+428 CILFFNKFG
-437 LDSCAELHG
+437 ITSCVELHG
-446 NISQTE
+446 NKTQTE
-452 RIKSLD
+452 RIKSLE
-458 DFQKGNVKY
+458 DFQKGNVDF
-467 LLATDIAGRGIDIDK
+467 LLSTDIAGRGIDIEK

-490 MPLIG
+490 MPLLG

-509 YVGEAITICDDKERL
+509 YIGEAITICDDKERL
-524 VLKKVFKKEKIE
+524 LIKKIFKKEKVD
-536 INLKPIKINNDEIKD
+536 INLKPIKINNSDVKD

-556 MNFKDDIEEKLLDE
+556 MKIKKEIDEKLINE
-570 KTEKQFEMAEKDIE
+570 KTERQFEMAEKDIE
-584 KTMNIKLYQNEIKS
+584 KTMNIKLHQNEIQS
-598 RPKKKWYETTKE
+598 RPKKIWYESTKD
-610 KRKKARK
+610 KKNKAKKLRKE
-617 LKKDF
+617 F
-622 DKKKKDLYENLDE
+622 EKKKKSLYDDLEN

>member
-1 MREDSKNDF
+1 MRENANDL

-19 MDKLEIDKN
+19 YEKLENDK
-28 DISISKPEQK
+28 ISNKETLKKDQK
-38 LLNKKRKSNSIN
+38 LLTKKRKNNINS
-50 LDSTWSYNNILSE
+50 SWSYDNILSE
-63 EEKMLKIKENKK
+63 EKKIQKIKETKK
-75 IRELGLTKNKTGKD
+75 IKELGLSQSNAEQNK
-89 EENENIN
+89 EELNSEI
-96 NIKDN
+96 
-101 DNDNNNKN
+101 NKN
-109 KKNQISLKEEEE
+109 KINKEIPLIESEDSNENSEE
-121 EDNEE
+121 
-126 DENPYFKDKFE
+126 ENPYFKDKFE

-144 ISFSNFNLS
+144 ISFTNFNLS

-208 ISRSSKEKKNKKNKN
+208 LSRNSKEKNNKN
-223 DMNDSQTIQNQALII
+223 IIQNQALII
-238 VPTRELALQCNE
+238 VPTRELALQCNL
-250 MLTKFLKYIDLNYV
+250 MLTQFLKYIDINYV

-298 YNNKNISLEHV
+298 YNNKNLSLEHV

-337 KNINRQTLLFSATL
+337 KNKNRQTLLFSATL

-359 DHALNNP
+359 EHALNNP

-373 SAILTNLSQSIVRL
+373 SAILTNLSQSIVRIK
-387 RFANLEQNN
+387 FANLEQNN
-396 YEKRMAYLICII
+396 YEKRMAYLLNII
-408 NQKKLNRTI
+408 KQKKLKRTI

-428 CFLFFNNFG
+428 CILYFNQFNIS
-437 LDSCAELHG
+437 SCAELHG
-446 NISQTE
+446 NKSQTE
-452 RIKSLD
+452 RIKSLE
-458 DFQKGNVKY
+458 DFQKGNVDF
-467 LLATDIAGRGIDIDK
+467 LLSTDIAGRGIDIEK

-490 MPLIG
+490 MPLLG

-509 YVGEAITICDDKERL
+509 YLGEAITICDDKERL
-524 VLKKVFKKEKIE
+524 LIKKIFRKEKVD
-536 INLKPIKINNDEIKD
+536 INLKPIKINNEDVKD

-556 MNFKDDIEEKLLDE
+556 MKIKENIDDELINEKA
-570 KTEKQFEMAEKDIE
+570 EKQFELAEKDIE
-584 KTMNIKLYQNEIKS
+584 KTMNIKLHQNEIQN
-598 RPKKKWYETTKE
+598 RPKKIWYESTKD
-610 KRKKARK
+610 KRKKAKK
-617 LKKDF
+617 LKKEF
-622 DKKKKDLYENLDE
+622 EKKKKDLYDDLED